1 MTNKLSINIFRLL
14 RHRVRHTSL
23 RRLGQAGMKNVSIL
37 NLKDMKCLI
46 QEAVN
51 NTLSDFGI
59 SLSQE
64 ELEQIND
71 RTREEFLRILT
82 DRDDLKAS
90 MKNMET
96 ELKNLKDNFHLLRT
110 ELEVNQRLLVKE
122 EQRVIEENIT
132 PLSPENMESLEASL
146 AARWNDLLTEY
157 NADDTLKDK
166 AIRFTLNLIAKE
178 REKAM
183 FEARGSQED
192 RVENL
197 KRRIAKLSRKLEETE
212 DLLERVKTERRIDR
226 GVPSEYTNVQ
236 GLSPDAH
243 YQEEKAALL
252 KEIFTL
258 NMDLKKLMAET

>member
-37 NLKDMKCLI
+37 NLKDMKGLI
-46 QEAVN
+46 QDAVN

-59 SLSQE
+59 SLSQD

-96 ELKNLKDNFHLLRT
+96 ELKNLKGNFHLLKT

-122 EQRVIEENIT
+122 EQRVIEENTT
-132 PLSPENMESLEASL
+132 PLSPENMENLEASL
-146 AARWNDLLTEY
+146 AARWTDLLTEY
-157 NADDTLKDK
+157 NADDALKDK
-166 AIRFTLNLIAKE
+166 AIRFTLSLIANE

-183 FEARGSQED
+183 SDAKGSQET

-212 DLLERVKTERRIDR
+212 NLLERVKAERRIEP
-226 GVPSEYTNVQ
+226 GVPSEYTSVQ

-243 YQEEKAALL
+243 YREEKAALL